1 MPLENP
7 TAKISASATAVPK
20 KTTVKKSFKKAS
32 IAASELVSQ
41 NSNRIGMTLLNNS
54 EASVL
59 FVDVDRSVYVGDCLV
74 ALVPGAYYELPFDA
88 TTAIW
93 GIWDGLDSGVSI
105 REFLQV

>member
-74 ALVPGAYYELPFDA
+74 ALVPGAYYEFPFDA

>member
-7 TAKISASATAVPK
+7 TAKQSATVTPK
-20 KTTVKKSFKKAS
+20 KPTVKKSFKRAS

-41 NSNRIGMTLLNNS
+41 NSNRVGMTLLNNS

-59 FVDVDRSVYVGDCLV
+59 FIDVDRTVFVGDCLV
-74 ALVPGAYYELPFDA
+74 ALVPGAYYEFPFDS
-88 TTAIW
+88 TTSVW

-105 REFLQV
+105 REFLLV